1 MKAAKIGNIWKFTG
15 EDDVNCYFLVDRNIM
30 IDSGNRNDAAELESE
45 FRKIADPDSVKTV
58 LFTHLHYDHAGNFRL
73 FKNAQFYASHEEID
87 DFKKCAPF
95 YPDKELFVK
104 IKPFPQIDAIKIIL
118 TPGHTHG
125 SVCILLE
132 KENILFTGDTYF
144 RKGVYGR
151 DDFANSDPEKLPQS
165 IKTIEK
171 MKAKIMPGHDY

>member
-1 MKAAKIGNIWKFTG
+1 MNAARIGNIWKFTG
-15 EDDVNCYFLVDRNIM
+15 EDDVNCYFLPDRNIM
-30 IDSGNRNDAAELESE
+30 IDCGNRADSAELEAE
-45 FRKIADPDSVKTV
+45 IRKVVNPNEITAV

-73 FKNAQFYASHEEID
+73 FKNAQFYASPPEID

-95 YPDKELFVK
+95 YPDKELLIK
-104 IKPFPQIDAIKIIL
+104 IKPFPQIDGIKIIL
-118 TPGHTHG
+118 APGHTHG

-132 KENILFTGDTYF
+132 KEGILFTGDTYF

-151 DDFANSDPEKLPQS
+151 DDLANSDPEKLPHI

-171 MKAKIMPGHDY
+171 MKAKVMPGHDY